1 MSEEAPVRIVVNR
14 DLCEAN
20 AVCQKNAP
28 GIFKV
33 DESDVLHILVERPSP
48 EQMEKVELAVRRCP
62 RKALSLVED

>member
-1 MSEEAPVRIVVNR
+1 MKIVVNR

-33 DESDVLHILVERPSP
+33 DEKDVLQILVERPAP
-48 EQMEKVELAVRRCP
+48 EQMDRVMLAVRRCP